1 MANTIKGEVGIL
13 SLWDA
18 TITTPAYL
26 PIACTT
32 SFSLDTATSVIES
45 NTKCDPGVTIKQ
57 AGVFS
62 YTISVDGQYLDTTS
76 VGSADLDTRA
86 SHDYL
91 LVLQQAGTL
100 VEFELDSG
108 LADTT
113 YYGDAIISDLSLTQ
127 GSGDEISTFS
137 MTLNGSGAIVT
148 VDPNP

>member
-26 PIACTT
+26 PIACAT
-32 SFSLDTATSVIES
+32 SHTLDTSTSIIES

-62 YTISVDGQYLDTTS
+62 YTISLDGQYLDTTS
-76 VGSADLDTRA
+76 AGAPDLDTLG

-91 LVLQQAGTL
+91 LALQQTGAV
-100 VEFELDSG
+100 VEFELDTG

-137 MTLNGSGAIVT
+137 LTLNGSGAIVT
-148 VDPNP
+148 TDPNP